1 MIKTNLKS
9 QSSCNNFDLNNY
21 LLNNELGASLE
32 ISTDGEKGITISLLN
47 KQNKVLND
55 VSFDV
60 IQESGSA
67 LKDVR
72 LDSDNKTLI
81 IEFEDETKESLTCDL
96 SAILQGL
103 LFNSSNTLD
112 IVRNGNIIGIEVKSN
127 LFPRTEELDAKL
139 KELTSNIEI
148 KIEEEADRAK
158 GEEKLLANSI
168 GTLSDLDT
176 TKKDTLVSA
185 INEVNDKINEFQCND
200 IVIY

>member
-21 LLNNELGASLE
+21 LLNNELGASIS
-32 ISTDGEKGITISLLN
+32 ISTDGEKEITISLLN

-55 VSFDV
+55 VSFEV
-60 IQESGSA
+60 IEESGSS
-67 LKDVR
+67 LKDLR

-81 IEFEDETKESLTCDL
+81 IEFEDTTKESLKCDL

-112 IVRNGNIIGIEVKSN
+112 IVRNGNIIGIEVKKDV
-127 LFPRTEELDAKL
+127 FPTSEELDTKL
-139 KELTSNIEI
+139 KELTSSIEV
-148 KIEEEADRAK
+148 KIEDETNRAK
-158 GEEKLLANSI
+158 GVEEKLLASV
-168 GTLSDLDT
+168 SDLSRLDT
-176 TKKDTLVSA
+176 SNKDSLVDA
-185 INEVNDKINEFQCND
+185 INEVNDKVNKFQAND

>member
-158 GEEKLLANSI
+158 GEEKLLASSI